1 MMKRDRLERHIG
13 KFVTVTLWYG
23 KMISGYLYRTDSA
36 RYKNDRTL
44 YLRKKRYVLEDKN
57 TGETSML
64 FRCSHVSKLVYEG

>member
-36 RYKNDRTL
+36 RYKNDPTL
-44 YLRKKRYVLEDKN
+44 YLRKKTLC
-57 TGETSML
+57 
-64 FRCSHVSKLVYEG
+64 FRR